1 MKLLNR
7 ATKQYILISLPV
19 LLLGLTVFYF
29 VIHKI
34 NVYHVDENLKEEAEH
49 FEEQLNLKKSLNI
62 EEDFSEDHFTL
73 HRIQEGEHFEE
84 SFKTIKIYDK
94 EEDEVELYREF
105 VSEIEIYGD
114 RFELVLRDSL
124 LEDSTIIYGS
134 VAFFSCFLLFLLV
147 FAVVLNRKS
156 SQTLWLPFYDTLEK
170 IENYRSNSETET
182 VFPNESISE
191 FNQLN
196 VSLNKMTKKIYQD
209 FHLQR
214 NLFDMISHE
223 IQTPLSVIR
232 SHIEIL
238 FQSKNLTEEEF
249 NQLSQINRTV
259 NKLSRLNRSILIL
272 SRIENGFYKELE
284 DVDIY
289 QRIKLLLEEFELP
302 IEEKNLRV
310 EVNRSL
316 VFKKIHPV
324 LVDILIRNL
333 LQNAVRHNVENGYI
347 KIEFTHRKLSVKNS
361 GKHLKDSPENMFKK
375 FTKSSDSESS
385 IGLGLSLIKAI
396 CELNEF
402 SINYKYTHE
411 TLEHN
416 LEVGW

>member
-1 MKLLNR
+1 MKLLNK
-7 ATKQYILISLPV
+7 ATRQYILVSLPI

-34 NVYHVDENLKEEAEH
+34 NVYHVDENLKEERDH
-49 FEEQLNLKKSLNI
+49 FEAQLNFGQNLNVK
-62 EEDFSEDHFTL
+62 EDFSEDHFTL
-73 HRIQEGEHFEE
+73 HRIKEGEHFEE
-84 SFKTIKIYDK
+84 SFKTIKVFDK
-94 EEDEVELYREF
+94 EEDEVELYREYI
-105 VSEIEIYGD
+105 SEIDVFGE
-114 RFELVLRDSL
+114 RFELVLRDPL

-134 VAFFSCFLLFLLV
+134 VAFFSCFLVFLLV
-147 FAVVLNRKS
+147 FSVVLNRWS
-156 SQTLWLPFYDTLEK
+156 SQSMWLPFYSTLDQ
-170 IENYRSNSETET
+170 IENYSSNAETQIE
-182 VFPNESISE
+182 FPKEDISE

-196 VSLNKMTKKIYQD
+196 LSLNKMTEKIYKD

-238 FQSKNLTEEEF
+238 FQSKNFTEKEF
-249 NQLSQINRTV
+249 NQLSQINQTV
-259 NKLSRLNRSILIL
+259 NKLSKLNRSILVL

-284 DVDIY
+284 EIDIY

-302 IEEKNLRV
+302 IQQKNLTI
-310 EVNRSL
+310 EINRSL
-316 VFKKIHPV
+316 VFKKIHPF

-333 LQNAVRHNVENGYI
+333 LQNSVRHNVESGYI
-347 KIEFTHRKLSVKNS
+347 KIEFSHRILSVKNS
-361 GKHLKDSPENMFKK
+361 GKPLKDSPENMFKK
-375 FTKSSDSESS
+375 FNKSSDSESS

-396 CELNEF
+396 CELNNF
-402 SINYKYTHE
+402 TINYKYEHQ
-411 TLEHN
+411 TLEHC